1 ALALAPAL
9 GAAAVRAG
17 AAQGVR
23 WLAQDGEAVP
33 PHWPTRTAMAVG
45 AALGLASTAGA
56 VWAFADVTRYAAA
69 LLAIVFIYAGA
80 CDLKSRQLPDS
91 AAIAAAALGAALA
104 FAHGGVSE
112 LGLAA
117 AGAVM
122 AGGAL
127 FLVGWLSSR
136 RLGREA
142 LGLGDVKVAA
152 AGGAL
157 LGPVLVW
164 SAIAAAAIGTAA
176 IAAAL
181 AALRKRTLSRD
192 LEIPFGPGLLA
203 AIFAAWIAAG
213 GAAAGG

>member
-1 ALALAPAL
+1 
-9 GAAAVRAG
+9 
-17 AAQGVR
+17 
-23 WLAQDGEAVP
+23 
-33 PHWPTRTAMAVG
+33 MAVG

-56 VWAFADVTRYAAA
+56 V
-69 LLAIVFIYAGA
+69 
-80 CDLKSRQLPDS
+80 
-91 AAIAAAALGAALA
+91 
-104 FAHGGVSE
+104 
-112 LGLAA
+112 
-117 AGAVM
+117 M

-127 FLVGWLSSR
+127 FLVGWVSSR

-142 LGLGDVKVAA
+142 LGLGDVKLAA

-176 IAAAL
+176 IAVAL
-181 AALRKRTLSRD
+181 AGVRKRALSRD